1 MARTPNLTPFATLLI
16 GLTLLAA
23 WRWWMASD
31 LPLSVDE
38 AYYYAWSLT
47 PDWGYWTKPPFI
59 AWAIGGARWVCGEST
74 ACVRSVAL
82 VSFPVTSAIVGVLTW
97 RIAKNVWTAAG
108 AALLFATL
116 PLGMF
121 YGIAATTD
129 ALLLLCWAAAMWSLL
144 EALHGKQW
152 AWIVLGVCVG

>member
-47 PDWGYWTKPPFI
+47 PDWGYWTKPPLI
-59 AWAIGGARWVCGEST
+59 AWALGLADAACGPSS
-74 ACVRSVAL
+74 ACLRSV
-82 VSFPVTSAIVGVLTW
+82 GV
-97 RIAKNVWTAAG
+97 
-108 AALLFATL
+108 
-116 PLGMF
+116 
-121 YGIAATTD
+121 
-129 ALLLLCWAAAMWSLL
+129 
-144 EALHGKQW
+144 
-152 AWIVLGVCVG
+152 